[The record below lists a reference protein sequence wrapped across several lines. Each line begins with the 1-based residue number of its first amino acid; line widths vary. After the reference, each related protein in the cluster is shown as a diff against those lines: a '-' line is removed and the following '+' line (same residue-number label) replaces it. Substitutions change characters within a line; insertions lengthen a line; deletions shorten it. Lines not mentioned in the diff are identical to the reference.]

1 MAGLKVA
8 LPIAIAIFFAG
19 LFIASGI
26 SSDGGTTTETESQT
40 ATTTV
45 AVTGFHL
52 AQTTVYTTATKMDTQ
67 TQVSTVTDAVTRVS
81 TVTEASVPKGTP
93 LTIVLVVSCSDC
105 QIGPSSKYAYTG
117 TATNGTTTNQGTT
130 TIQGDGNSSYVF
142 IASPS
147 QIALG
152 SWSIE
157 WNAHLTDHAGA
168 LEVKAYFN
176 GVLVSDKSSTNPVYG
191 ISDSISVNVY

>member
-1 MAGLKVA
+1 MAGLRVA
-8 LPIAIAIFFAG
+8 LPIAIAILFAG

-26 SSDGGTTTETESQT
+26 SSTGSTTTETESQT

-52 AQTTVYTTATKMDTQ
+52 AQTTVSTTVTKTDTQ
-67 TQVSTVTDAVTRVS
+67 SQFSTVTVAITKVS
-81 TVTEASVPKGTP
+81 TVTEASVPKGTAITVI
-93 LTIVLVVSCSDC
+93 LIVSCSSC
-105 QIGPSSKYAYTG
+105 EIGPSSRYAYTG
-117 TATNGTTTNQGTT
+117 TVTNGTTTNQGST
-130 TIQGDGNSSYVF
+130 TIQGDSNSTYVF
-142 IASPS
+142 VASPS
-147 QIALG
+147 QVALG

-157 WNAHLTDHAGA
+157 WNAHLTGSAGA